1 MYTACSTAQCS
12 GLYLFRRFQPLM
24 PILRVR
30 EGKLPLIK
38 VHERQALPLPRL
50 KACASTGRDGIQNVY
65 LDNGFDHEPFW
76 LSLIKDIGSS
86 KFINCR
92 SLRVLFQFL
101 AEQPSQLK
109 HIEWPS
115 FQSTLKTA
123 TLTLVIVA
131 FLIVALCSVDS
142 TLCYILALLSRKP
155 A

>member
-1 MYTACSTAQCS
+1 
-12 GLYLFRRFQPLM
+12 M
-24 PILRVR
+24 PIQRVR
-30 EGKLPLIK
+30 KGKLPLIK

-65 LDNGFDHEPFW
+65 SDNGFDHEPFW
-76 LSLIKDIGSS
+76 LSLIKDIG
-86 KFINCR
+86 R

>member
-1 MYTACSTAQCS
+1 
-12 GLYLFRRFQPLM
+12 M

-30 EGKLPLIK
+30 KGKLPLIK

-76 LSLIKDIGSS
+76 
-86 KFINCR
+86 